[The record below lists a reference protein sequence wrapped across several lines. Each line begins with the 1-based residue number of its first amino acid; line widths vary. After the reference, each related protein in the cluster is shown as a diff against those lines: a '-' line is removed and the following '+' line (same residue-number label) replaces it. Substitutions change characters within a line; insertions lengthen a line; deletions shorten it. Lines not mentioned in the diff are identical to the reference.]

1 MGNQKSSPAI
11 KQSGDG
17 DLTIINNQELHTEFH
32 IGHDEKLLIIIIL
45 VSIQLVVML
54 YKLISKRERRRA
66 ANRIAK
72 SMANLTEVTV
82 QKD

>member
-17 DLTIINNQELHTEFH
+17 DLTIINNQELHTGFH